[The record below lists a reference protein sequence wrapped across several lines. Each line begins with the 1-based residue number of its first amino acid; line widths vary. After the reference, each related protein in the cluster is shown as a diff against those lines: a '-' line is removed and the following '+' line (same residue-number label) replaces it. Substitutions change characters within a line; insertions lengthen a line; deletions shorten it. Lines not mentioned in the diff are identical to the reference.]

1 MVKETKKKIVY
12 PRYKIERILYCDKC
26 GAEMYRDNIVL
37 TSYPVQFCYYCPVCG
52 ETHTD
57 FEEYDNV
64 IKSRYYPG
72 AF

>member
-26 GAEMYRDNIVL
+26 GTEMYRDNVVL
-37 TSYPVQFCYYCPVCG
+37 TSYPVQFSYYCPACG